1 MDTISNKLQ
10 KIRLHSP
17 YISIDRRLIASES
30 GFTYVET
37 IFTLIIIAIILPVL
51 FIMIHFAET
60 KGESQQQDQ
69 LLMRERQAIHQ
80 YIDQELRGVSSLQVS
95 KNDLIAKQV
104 NGDEI
109 QLRCQ
114 NNRLIRG
121 IKKQSEPTFQ
131 GTMIIASQIEKCNWV
146 REGKGV
152 RMLVHFASNS
162 KKQSRFME
170 MLLYAK
176 K

>member
-1 MDTISNKLQ
+1 M
-10 KIRLHSP
+10 
-17 YISIDRRLIASES
+17 
-30 GFTYVET
+30 ET
-37 IFTLIIIAIILPVL
+37 IFTLIIIGIILPVL
-51 FIMIHFAET
+51 FIVLHFAET
-60 KGESQQQDQ
+60 KGESQQQHQ

-80 YIDQELRGVSSLQVS
+80 YIDQELRGVSTLQIN
-95 KNDLIAKQV
+95 KNNLIAKQS

-109 QLRCQ
+109 QIRCQ
-114 NNRLIRG
+114 NNHLIRS
-121 IKKQSEPTFQ
+121 IKKQDDSTFQ
-131 GTMIIASQIEKCNWV
+131 GTMIIATQIEKCNWV

-152 RMLVHFASNS
+152 RMSVHFASNS

>member
-1 MDTISNKLQ
+1 M
-10 KIRLHSP
+10 
-17 YISIDRRLIASES
+17 
-30 GFTYVET
+30 ET
-37 IFTLIIIAIILPVL
+37 VFTLIIIAIILPVL

-60 KGESQQQDQ
+60 RGESQKQHQI
-69 LLMRERQAIHQ
+69 LMRERQAMHQ
-80 YIDQELRGVSSLQVS
+80 YIDQELRGSYSLQVN

-109 QLRCQ
+109 RVRCQ
-114 NNRLIRG
+114 NNRLIRS
-121 IKKQSEPTFQ
+121 IKKQNESTFQ
-131 GTMIIASQIEKCNWV
+131 GTMILATQIEKCNWI
-146 REGKGV
+146 REGKGI
-152 RMLVHFASNS
+152 RMSVHFASNS